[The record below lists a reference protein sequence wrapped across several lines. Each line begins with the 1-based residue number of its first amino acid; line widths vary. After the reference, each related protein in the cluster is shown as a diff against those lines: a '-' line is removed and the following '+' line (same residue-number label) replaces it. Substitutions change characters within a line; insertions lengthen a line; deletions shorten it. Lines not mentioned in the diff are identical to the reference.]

1 MVGVDTIEPL
11 PESLAGFDHL
21 HRLVFS
27 GQSKANCTLF
37 GENASHGSG
46 KDLVFRQL
54 LPEMGLILQLKRIR
68 DEFRYISCVCM
79 GGRECR
85 DNRIS

>member
-1 MVGVDTIEPL
+1 MVGVDTVEPL

-37 GENASHGSG
+37 WEKCFTRVGE
-46 KDLVFRQL
+46 
-54 LPEMGLILQLKRIR
+54 GLGFQTIITR
-68 DEFRYISCVCM
+68 DGVDFTIKTY
-79 GGRECR
+79 
-85 DNRIS
+85 